1 MSSGRPPGQPLVDGM
16 GDGTDRIE
24 DAVAGAVAAGEVPG
38 AAWWVGRHGE
48 PVSTGA
54 AGVHAPGTDHVVRP
68 DTVFRI
74 ASTTKPVVA
83 AAAMVLVDE
92 GVLELDGPVDG
103 LLPELAD
110 RRVLADPTDPEAGT
124 VPAERPI
131 TVRDV
136 LTLRLGIGLDFTAP
150 WPSPALAALAEAG
163 LPVGPPAPQAA
174 PRPDEWMRRL
184 GTVPLA
190 HQPGSRWLYHL
201 GASVLGV
208 LVSRAAGRP
217 LPEVLDERV
226 LRPAGMRDTGFGVP
240 AAARDRLGPHWTPPG
255 PEGAR
260 ELYDPADG
268 QWSSAPA
275 FPDGGDGLVSTVG
288 DLAAFAGVLASRGCA
303 ADGTR
308 VLSEAAARAMTTEQ
322 VGPVDDEGGGWGLG
336 IGVRRTDEPGGR
348 HAGSYGWD
356 GGLGSSWW
364 TDPVTGTTA
373 VLLTNQMWAS
383 PQPPPVFDAFRRA
396 AFEVEPGGPEDHAR

>member
-1 MSSGRPPGQPLVDGM
+1 MGGRSGNSAQAERV
-16 GDGTDRIE
+16 E
-24 DAVAGAVAAGEVPG
+24 AVVAAAVAAGEVPG
-38 AAWWVGRHGE
+38 AAWWVGRRGE
-48 PVSTGA
+48 PVTTGA
-54 AGVHAPGTDHVVRP
+54 AGVHAPGIDHAVRP
-68 DTVFRI
+68 GTVFRI

-83 AAAMVLVDE
+83 AAALSLVDE
-92 GVLELDGPVDG
+92 GVLALDEPVDEF
-103 LLPELAD
+103 LPELAG
-110 RRVLADPTDPEAGT
+110 RRVLTDPADPDAGT
-124 VPAERPI
+124 VPAARPI

-136 LTLRLGIGLDFTAP
+136 LTLRLGLGLDFTGP
-150 WPSPALAALAEAG
+150 WPSPTMTALAATG
-163 LPVGPPAPQAA
+163 LPAGPPAPQVA
-174 PRPDEWMRRL
+174 PAPDEWMRRL

-190 HQPGSRWLYHL
+190 AQPGSRWLYHV

-217 LPEVLDERV
+217 LPAVLDERI
-226 LRPAGMRDTGFGVP
+226 LRPAGMPSTGFGVP
-240 AAARDRLGPHWTPPG
+240 AAARDRLGPHWAPPG
-255 PEGAR
+255 PDGTR
-260 ELYDPADG
+260 KLYDVADG

-288 DLAAFAGVLASRGCA
+288 DLAAFARVLESQGCA

-308 VLSEAAARAMTTEQ
+308 VLSEAAVRTMTTEQ

-383 PQPPPVFDAFRRA
+383 PQPPPLFAAFRRA
-396 AFEVEPGGPEDHAR
+396 AFEVEPGGTSS

>member
-1 MSSGRPPGQPLVDGM
+1 MSSGPATGPPHVDG
-16 GDGTDRIE
+16 GRE
-24 DAVAGAVAAGEVPG
+24 RAERVEAAVTGAVAAGEVPG
-38 AAWWVGRHGE
+38 AAWWVGRDGE

-54 AGVHAPGTDHVVRP
+54 AGVHVPGSDDAVRP

-83 AAAMVLVDE
+83 AAAMSLVDE
-92 GVLELDGPVDG
+92 GVLALDGPVDP
-103 LLPELAD
+103 LLPELAG
-110 RRVLADPTDPEAGT
+110 RQVLVDPADAAAGT
-124 VPAERPI
+124 VPAERSI
-131 TVRDV
+131 TLRDV
-136 LTLRLGIGLDFTAP
+136 LTLRLGLGLDFTAP
-150 WPSPALAALAEAG
+150 WPSPTLTALAAAG
-163 LPVGPPAPQAA
+163 LHVGPPAPQVA
-174 PRPDEWMRRL
+174 PGPDEWISRL
-184 GTVPLA
+184 GSVPLA

-208 LVSRAAGRP
+208 LVSRAAGQP
-217 LPEVLDERV
+217 LPSVLDERI
-226 LRPAGMRDTGFGVP
+226 LRPAGMRSTGFGVP
-240 AAARDRLGPHWTPPG
+240 PAARDRIGPHWTPPG

-260 ELYDPADG
+260 ELYDAADG

-288 DLAAFAGVLASRGCA
+288 DLAAFARVLETRGCA
-303 ADGTR
+303 PGGTR
-308 VLSEAAARAMTTEQ
+308 VLSEAAVRAMTTEQ

-383 PQPPPVFDAFRRA
+383 PQPPPLFEAFRRA
-396 AFEVEPGGPEDHAR
+396 AFAA